1 MMDTIKI
8 DKVVKVVLY
17 TVLGLCFFFPFY
29 VALADS
35 GPPCDHPNFYVK
47 GCSYPE
53 LNGQPGTDG
62 EDGQDGRDGRDG
74 IDGRDGVV
82 PTEWYDTMYR
92 YSSYSAAASVIDFT
106 APVNERQRASIN
118 VMGFGGRKAM
128 GMTYGVRFG
137 QEQNSLLSLGF
148 GTSAG
153 EQVFKAQLGWEF

>member
-1 MMDTIKI
+1 MDTIKI

-53 LNGQPGTDG
+53 LNG
-62 EDGQDGRDGRDG
+62 EDGQDGRDGL
-74 IDGRDGVV
+74 DGVV